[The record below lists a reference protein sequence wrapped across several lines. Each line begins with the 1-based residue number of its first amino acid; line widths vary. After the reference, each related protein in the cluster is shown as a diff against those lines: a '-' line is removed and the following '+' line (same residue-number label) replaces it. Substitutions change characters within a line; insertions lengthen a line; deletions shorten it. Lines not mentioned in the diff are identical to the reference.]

1 MKLRDSA
8 RRRPAVQKRSHLA
21 SKANLSSVPSR
32 LPDAEAARHSPPPVR
47 VDTTDR
53 LAHLVKDASKLL
65 SRALQTRLAEH
76 SIAYGH
82 WTFLRILWKRDALS
96 QTELSQLAG
105 VMTPSTFSAVRSM
118 EQLGYVVR
126 KQKRSNRKK
135 IYIHLT
141 PAGRALERELVPLA
155 IEVNRIA
162 TNGLTK
168 RKVAHFR
175 NVLIN
180 MIKKLNEELSPPAQQ

>member
-1 MKLRDSA
+1 MKLRDAA
-8 RRRPAVQKRSHLA
+8 RKHPAVQKRSHLA
-21 SKANLSSVPSR
+21 SKANLASVPSR
-32 LPDAEAARHSPPPVR
+32 LPYAEAARQSPHPLR

-65 SRALQTRLAEH
+65 YRALQTRLAKH

-82 WTFLRILWKRDALS
+82 WTFLRILWKRDAIS

-126 KQKRSNRKK
+126 RQKRSNRKK

-168 RKVAHFR
+168 REVAHFR

-180 MIKKLNEELSPPAQQ
+180 MIKKLNEKLSSSARQ